1 MRTMSEP
8 SLTAPAHESA
18 PRRIDT
24 AALIGIALLTATAA
38 IHITELSSEVDEVA
52 YLGFGYLALSCAC
65 VVAIALLTVG
75 DRRGWVLGLL
85 TCAATLVAFVLT
97 RTTGLPAANDD
108 IGNWSETI
116 AVWSLVVE
124 GAFCLLAIAALTAHR
139 VTNGAEAATAS
150 R

>member
-8 SLTAPAHESA
+8 SMTAAARESS
-18 PRRIDT
+18 PRRIGT
-24 AALIGIALLTATAA
+24 AALVGIALLTATAA

-65 VVAIALLTVG
+65 VVAISLLTIG
-75 DRRGWVLGLL
+75 DRRGWVLGLVA
-85 TCAATLVAFVLT
+85 CAATLVAFVLT
-97 RTTGLPAANDD
+97 RTTGLPAATDD

-116 AVWSLVVE
+116 AVWSLIVE
-124 GAFCLLAIAALTAHR
+124 GAFCLLAVATLIGRRSTSSTAPAP
-139 VTNGAEAATAS
+139 GS